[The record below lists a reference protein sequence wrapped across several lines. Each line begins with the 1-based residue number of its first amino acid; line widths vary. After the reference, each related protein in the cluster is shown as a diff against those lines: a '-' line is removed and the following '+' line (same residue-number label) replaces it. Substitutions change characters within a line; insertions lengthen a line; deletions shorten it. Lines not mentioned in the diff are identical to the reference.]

1 MDEQL
6 LPDLLQLRGSVVAAS
21 DEFFAAKENL
31 TKAAAPVFVP
41 DTYDAK
47 GQVYDGWETRRRRGP
62 GGKLPDRSARD
73 WVIVRL
79 GMPGVVRAIVVDTA
93 FFTGN
98 FPQACAADAC
108 SVTGYPAFEEIAADS
123 EAVTWQ
129 EIVPRGLVTGD
140 ARHAF
145 KVSSGR
151 RYTHVR
157 LNIFPDGG
165 VARLRVHGEVVP
177 DPAMLEGLTVDLA
190 ALENGADVA
199 AGSDRNDFSAPRN
212 VISPGLS
219 RVIGEAGRPAGAASP
234 GTSGWSSGWPG
245 TASST
250 SRRSTPPGTG
260 ATSRRAR
267 RCRRWTPLPAPPS
280 PTSPPGANC
289 CRRSACCRIR
299 RTGSA

>member
-1 MDEQL
+1 
-6 LPDLLQLRGSVVAAS
+6 
-21 DEFFAAKENL
+21 
-31 TKAAAPVFVP
+31 
-41 DTYDAK
+41 
-47 GQVYDGWETRRRRGP
+47 
-62 GGKLPDRSARD
+62 
-73 WVIVRL
+73 
-79 GMPGVVRAIVVDTA
+79 
-93 FFTGN
+93 
-98 FPQACAADAC
+98 
-108 SVTGYPAFEEIAADS
+108 VTGYPTFEEIAAGP
-123 EAVTWQ
+123 EAVAWQ
-129 EIVPRGLVTGD
+129 GIVPRGLVTGG
-140 ARHAF
+140 ARHEL
-145 KVSSGR
+145 KGSSR
-151 RYTHVR
+151 RRFTHVR

-165 VARLRVHGEVVP
+165 VARLRVHGEAVP

-219 RVIGEAGRPAGAASP
+219 RMMGEGWETRRRRRPGHEGVGGPSGR

-267 RCRRWTPLPAPPS
+267 RCRRWTPPPAPHS
-280 PTSPPGANC
+280 PTGPRGASF
-289 CRRSACCRIR
+289 CRPSACCRTR